1 MFRCDILEQFQS
13 KTHILEQPKLLK
25 FVTFCI
31 SARFGQFE
39 RLKIEVNGS
48 ERKWTTSL
56 VDSPQS
62 HQQQPLLFVQHW
74 SCDSLTT
81 SYNIDGNTQQLSKQ
95 SSRHTHVAPMHCSYA
110 ALALCGNC
118 NLDRA
123 HAYFEGT
130 PSSFLK
136 WLNPRDHE
144 KLGLARN
151 PDLRTFADICV
162 LLQGICVLLRGW
174 PHLKKSGKK
183 NGMCILDWN
192 LDGPELILRFQNEIL
207 GLQR

>member
-39 RLKIEVNGS
+39 SLKIEVNGS

-56 VDSPQS
+56 VDLPQS

-95 SSRHTHVAPMHCSYA
+95 SSRHTHVAPMHCSICSSCFVWQLQFGPRTCILWRYTFKFFEMIESSRSWKIRV
-110 ALALCGNC
+110 GQKPWF
-118 NLDRA
+118 
-123 HAYFEGT
+123 AYFCGY
-130 PSSFLK
+130 
-136 WLNPRDHE
+136 
-144 KLGLARN
+144 
-151 PDLRTFADICV
+151 LRTFAGYLRTFAGLAPLEKIRQKKMVCV
-162 LLQGICVLLRGW
+162 FWI
-174 PHLKKSGKK
+174 
-183 NGMCILDWN
+183 
-192 LDGPELILRFQNEIL
+192 EI
-207 GLQR
+207 